1 MKKTTKRLA
10 LARTTI
16 TLLSSNLRR
25 VTGGRIN
32 ETGPTDETCATQRYC
47 DGDNDPYTADC
58 ATWVCSRFPDC

>member
-16 TLLSSNLRR
+16 TVLSSDLRR
-25 VTGGRIN
+25 VAGGRIN

-47 DGDNDPYTADC
+47 DTGDETYTAGC
-58 ATWVCSRFPDC
+58 GTFKCSRFDC